1 MEWTIRDRKWYFE
14 VDKTRGGRMFYLQ
27 DDCKHEE
34 LVEMV
39 VNDYMLQVNG
49 ELLELSYPLPAA
61 MMEKLPTDS
70 PPMYVTNDRQVGSLV
85 ELCKEHVVRLC
96 VSTRVGM
103 GRNYNEPIH
112 ECVQEEKSEEV
123 DKEDVEEEF
132 GDEGWDDNE
141 SDDVNWN
148 DKAWDVNSEDESD
161 DTHDNDSA
169 DDVDNPDDI
178 DADYSKYGKV
188 KDEEEGE
195 ESLSFRERL
204 RRGVWNGGNGGFTG
218 TWCDTI
224 LLRAAVKN
232 EPDCFWVTK
241 FDEDHVWLNLTYTT
255 SYRALKFAQVFVR
268 GTPEDGYANLP
279 SYLRRLK
286 QANPGTIT
294 HLLCD
299 EEDRFKYCFVALAA
313 STAGFQY
320 LKRVIVVD
328 GTHLTGKYGGTLLVA
343 CGQDANFQV
352 FPLAYGVVDAET
364 NESWGWF
371 FDKLQTCF
379 SPHPMVIVSD
389 RALSIE
395 NACVNVL
402 PWVTRGI
409 CYYHLQQNIIKT
421 YGGKELMYLVKGAA
435 YAHTLAE
442 YNRCMDSLRAAH
454 PDLAAYMELADPKLW
469 SRVHFPGDRYNIKTS
484 NIAESINSAIKKAK
498 GFPIPSLLQFIRE
511 MLGRWFYKRR
521 EDALSLQTPYSK
533 GVEYILAI
541 REHYAQSM
549 DVQRIDATSFHVA
562 GRSHL

>member
-1 MEWTIRDRKWYFE
+1 MQIMVCLASVYGVWTIRDRKWYFE

-123 DKEDVEEEF
+123 DKEDTWKKNSVM
-132 GDEGWDDNE
+132 
-141 SDDVNWN
+141 
-148 DKAWDVNSEDESD
+148 KAGMITSLMI
-161 DTHDNDSA
+161 A

-224 LLRAAVKN
+224 LVNHSYASKEALLSELRLTAVMARFAFKVYKSTTDLFVAKCVVNGCAWKLRAAVKN

-241 FDEDHVWLNLTYTT
+241 YVKGHTCSIMDRVAHRRRATPRYIGQLFVERTGLIDGIVPRQIADSMRIMFGLNLTYTT

-454 PDLAAYMELADPKLW
+454 PDLAAYMELADPNDVL
-469 SRVHFPGDRYNIKTS
+469 NI
-484 NIAESINSAIKKAK
+484 
-498 GFPIPSLLQFIRE
+498 
-511 MLGRWFYKRR
+511 
-521 EDALSLQTPYSK
+521 
-533 GVEYILAI
+533 YII
-541 REHYAQSM
+541 
-549 DVQRIDATSFHVA
+549 
-562 GRSHL
+562 

>member
-1 MEWTIRDRKWYFE
+1 MDRVAHRRRATPRYIGQLFVE
-14 VDKTRGGRMFYLQ
+14 RTGLIDGIVPRQIADSMRIMF
-27 DDCKHEE
+27 
-34 LVEMV
+34 
-39 VNDYMLQVNG
+39 G
-49 ELLELSYPLPAA
+49 
-61 MMEKLPTDS
+61 
-70 PPMYVTNDRQVGSLV
+70 
-85 ELCKEHVVRLC
+85 
-96 VSTRVGM
+96 
-103 GRNYNEPIH
+103 
-112 ECVQEEKSEEV
+112 
-123 DKEDVEEEF
+123 
-132 GDEGWDDNE
+132 
-141 SDDVNWN
+141 
-148 DKAWDVNSEDESD
+148 
-161 DTHDNDSA
+161 
-169 DDVDNPDDI
+169 
-178 DADYSKYGKV
+178 
-188 KDEEEGE
+188 
-195 ESLSFRERL
+195 
-204 RRGVWNGGNGGFTG
+204 
-218 TWCDTI
+218 
-224 LLRAAVKN
+224 
-232 EPDCFWVTK
+232 
-241 FDEDHVWLNLTYTT
+241 LNLTYTT

-469 SRVHFPGDRYNIKTS
+469 SRVHFPGDREK
-484 NIAESINSAIKKAK
+484 
-498 GFPIPSLLQFIRE
+498 
-511 MLGRWFYKRR
+511 LGRWFYKRR
-521 EDALSLQTPYSK
+521 EDALSLQTSYSK

-549 DVQRIDATSFHVA
+549 DVQRIDAIRFHVTA
-562 GRSHL
+562 GRSHFVVDLEQGKCECGVFQVEKIPCTHVLAALASAGVHVSHYTCCTYSKDSLYATYAHPVYPEEENDNHKKKSERCRPPKPKDGPGRKKKSRWQSWLEISRKSRKKDKRRRKMPKAYCCSKCKQPGHTRPYCVSFVRLAVPFVFIKFYFHSLVQLLKVYEASTRGLLLFS